1 MLKEQDPMIELI
13 REWIMAPVDESA
25 GLHLSVAEVF
35 QVVQDMI
42 AEHVVSPETSRL
54 KKYLP
59 RIKKIF
65 LPLDLTR
72 AAKEYDART
81 HFLSRKHVPPTFKEV
96 RHILNLATIHAIADH
111 LKLVTFDADDTIYE
125 DGGVIHSA
133 SKMVIVIVELLK
145 RGIVVS
151 LVTAAGY
158 PGKPER
164 YEERLRGILDAL
176 EALSAEERARFLVMG
191 GECNYL
197 LETYTHDETG
207 KLSLREIPGHL
218 WKDGR
223 GERWKEHDVQQLL
236 DVAERVL
243 RETTE
248 LLHLPAAILRKDRAI
263 GIINTSQKRFMYE
276 DLEEICL
283 TVQHELQHFSVPF
296 CAFNG
301 GNDVWVDIGNKA
313 LGIQALQKYVLRF
326 LPKELQGEELTK
338 IQGRECLHV
347 GDRFTSTGNDTRS
360 RDASTTVWISNPS
373 ETVHIMKKL
382 LKAIDAARAEN
393 KDSTASE
400 SAGGTKGSTDQLDA
414 TVEAA
419 ISAAT
424 QARTG

>member
-1 MLKEQDPMIELI
+1 
-13 REWIMAPVDESA
+13 
-25 GLHLSVAEVF
+25 
-35 QVVQDMI
+35 
-42 AEHVVSPETSRL
+42 
-54 KKYLP
+54 
-59 RIKKIF
+59 
-65 LPLDLTR
+65 
-72 AAKEYDART
+72 
-81 HFLSRKHVPPTFKEV
+81 
-96 RHILNLATIHAIADH
+96 
-111 LKLVTFDADDTIYE
+111 
-125 DGGVIHSA
+125 
-133 SKMVIVIVELLK
+133 MVIVIVELLK

-326 LPKELQGEELTK
+326 LPKELQGEEL
-338 IQGRECLHV
+338 V
-347 GDRFTSTGNDTRS
+347 RS
-360 RDASTTVWISNPS
+360 
-373 ETVHIMKKL
+373 
-382 LKAIDAARAEN
+382 
-393 KDSTASE
+393 
-400 SAGGTKGSTDQLDA
+400 
-414 TVEAA
+414 
-419 ISAAT
+419 
-424 QARTG
+424 